1 MSVRQQLLNSQRL
14 ITYPVFAIA
23 FIETLLAF
31 VACVR
36 AVELM
41 LCSSV
46 SSSFRFVVVLI
57 RIL

>member
-31 VACVR
+31 AACVR